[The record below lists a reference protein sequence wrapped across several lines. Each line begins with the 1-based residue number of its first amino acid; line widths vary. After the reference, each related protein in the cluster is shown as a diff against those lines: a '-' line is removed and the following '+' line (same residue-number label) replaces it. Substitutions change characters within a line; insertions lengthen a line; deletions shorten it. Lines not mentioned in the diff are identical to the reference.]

1 MKFSKEEGMD
11 SVLRVKLIMGY
22 SSAKTLH
29 ENLLTINEQTLQDY
43 ESNAE
48 RRDPEKEKRELEYQQ
63 SVSYPNYCPY
73 KEYAVVPPK
82 NELGAEGVEA
92 IPEGWCYYKTPIGG
106 VYIPVSDPEFGSLT
120 EMGFS
125 SIVTI
130 SNQVDK
136 VISKGIEP
144 EDSRDMIINRFS
156 KIFPPGSIVS
166 FTLDGLFKYTLRLG
180 KKGEKGMWF
189 ASAFRDQN
197 GDVLKQPNIVD
208 NRNELQKFQDEWLI
222 WVQLA
227 AAVGT
232 AILAVYIPIGWGL
245 TIELIT
251 ELGLGGLAAQ
261 RDFQKGNNVAAASSI
276 LLGLLPALK
285 LTKWY
290 RGVDPATFTS
300 LSKKMAGANLN
311 ASSTVEDY
319 VKFYNKLNP
328 NQQKLMTQM
337 LEQDRI
343 TRDKMLKEI
352 AEKLGKP
359 QKAEFMID
367 GLVKM
372 AKQNPEVLKD
382 LKLFDKLWA
391 RELRG
396 AAGVLALYKIVDT
409 VWGEQLNDKQKQ
421 SIEWIYEKLP
431 ETLKREYLYNLFANS
446 ENLPEIADNVE
457 RLKTDLLGSTDE
469 MAQNSAEILGADMYN
484 KIASDSI
491 TQTGG
496 KYDELYDDPTKSTDI
511 DDINLNQSEIDS
523 LKSEGWVEL
532 EIYYSSMSDKS
543 LDLYEPEKV
552 INGNTYVK
560 LKND

>member
-1 MKFSKEEGMD
+1 MD
-11 SVLRVKLIMGY
+11 FFLKKNDINEINRAKLIMKY
-22 SSAKTLH
+22 QTSKTFS
-29 ENLLTINEQTLQDY
+29 ENLLTINEQTFQDY

-48 RRDPEKEKRELEYQQ
+48 RKDPEKEKKELEYQQ
-63 SVSYPNYCPY
+63 SISYPNYCPY

-82 NELGAEGVEA
+82 NELGAEGAEA

-130 SNQVDK
+130 SKQVDK
-136 VISKGIEP
+136 VISQGVEP

-232 AILAVYIPIGWGL
+232 AILAAYIPIGWGL
-245 TIELIT
+245 TIELMT

-311 ASSTVEDY
+311 ASS
-319 VKFYNKLNP
+319 
-328 NQQKLMTQM
+328 
-337 LEQDRI
+337 
-343 TRDKMLKEI
+343 
-352 AEKLGKP
+352 
-359 QKAEFMID
+359 
-367 GLVKM
+367 
-372 AKQNPEVLKD
+372 
-382 LKLFDKLWA
+382 
-391 RELRG
+391 
-396 AAGVLALYKIVDT
+396 LA
-409 VWGEQLNDKQKQ
+409 
-421 SIEWIYEKLP
+421 
-431 ETLKREYLYNLFANS
+431 
-446 ENLPEIADNVE
+446 
-457 RLKTDLLGSTDE
+457 
-469 MAQNSAEILGADMYN
+469 
-484 KIASDSI
+484 
-491 TQTGG
+491 
-496 KYDELYDDPTKSTDI
+496 
-511 DDINLNQSEIDS
+511 
-523 LKSEGWVEL
+523 
-532 EIYYSSMSDKS
+532 
-543 LDLYEPEKV
+543 
-552 INGNTYVK
+552 
-560 LKND
+560 

>member
-1 MKFSKEEGMD
+1 MGFFLKKNNINEINRAKLMMKYQTSKTFS
-11 SVLRVKLIMGY
+11 
-22 SSAKTLH
+22 
-29 ENLLTINEQTLQDY
+29 ENLLIINEQTLQDY
-43 ESNAE
+43 EGNAE
-48 RRDPEKEKRELEYQQ
+48 KIDPEKEKRELEYQQ
-63 SVSYPNYCPY
+63 SISYPNYCPY

-82 NELGAEGVEA
+82 NELGAEGGEA

-130 SNQVDK
+130 SKQVDK
-136 VISKGIEP
+136 VISQGVEP

-166 FTLDGLFKYTLRLG
+166 FTLDNLFKYTLRLG

-197 GDVLKQPNIVD
+197 GDVLKQPMIVD
-208 NRNELQKFQDEWLI
+208 NRNELQKFQDEWLVWI
-222 WVQLA
+222 QLA
-227 AAVGT
+227 TAIGT
-232 AILAVYIPIGWGL
+232 AILSVYIPIGWGI
-245 TIELIT
+245 TIELMT
-251 ELGLGGLAAQ
+251 ELGLGALSAQ
-261 RDFQKGNNVAAASSI
+261 REFQKGNNVAAASSI
-276 LLGLLPALK
+276 LIGLLPALK

-290 RGVDPATFTS
+290 RGIDPATFTS

-367 GLVKM
+367 GLVNM

-382 LKLFDKLWA
+382 LKVFEKLWA
-391 RELRG
+391 RELR
-396 AAGVLALYKIVDT
+396 AGFGIVVLYKIVKS
-409 VWGEQLNDKQKQ
+409 VWGKELNNEQKEA
-421 SIEWIYEKLP
+421 IEWVYTKLP
-431 ETLKREYLYNLFANS
+431 ETLKKEYLFNLLSNS
-446 ENLPEIADNVE
+446 ESLPEIANNTIE
-457 RLKTDLLGSTDE
+457 FKKEHIQTGEQAAKNLPPDLLNYLTRETITSSGLEYQE
-469 MAQNSAEILGADMYN
+469 MEQDTSKAV
-484 KIASDSI
+484 
-491 TQTGG
+491 
-496 KYDELYDDPTKSTDI
+496 
-511 DDINLNQSEIDS
+511 DINDININQSEVDS
-523 LKSEGWVEL
+523 LETQGWTKKDFV
-532 EIYYSSMSDKS
+532 D
-543 LDLYEPEKV
+543 LDLTKEIKQ
-552 INGNTYVK
+552 INGFYYEKQN
-560 LKND
+560 